1 MKKKIALLLVLVV
14 LGISVAGCDSDAW
27 SKTFTSITGKI
38 ADLDYAP
45 RVSTYTILAYSVNN
59 SNVIAASVEADEN
72 GYFTIAGMEPGSY
85 NLRLEVRT
93 GYSTQ
98 TYYTLYDNKEGPLG
112 VVVVTYGSITNVN
125 YLFTSMAKLNAYKIA
140 NNITTIG
147 NIFLENSSK

>member
-14 LGISVAGCDSDAW
+14 LGISVAGCDNDAW
-27 SKTFTSITGKI
+27 SKAFTSITGKI
-38 ADLDYAP
+38 GDLDYS
-45 RVSTYTILAYSVNN
+45 RSSTYTMLAYSVNN
-59 SNVIAASVEADEN
+59 PNVIAASVDADEN

-85 NLRLEVRT
+85 NLRLQVRT
-93 GYSTQ
+93 GNSTQ

-125 YLFTSMAKLNAYKIA
+125 YLFTSMAKLNAYKVA
-140 NNITTIG
+140 NNISTIG